1 MARPTSQPTVAEDGV
16 GGGEAPHREEGV
28 RRCRKLRRG
37 RRGARLWR
45 ELEIREEV
53 HRRGESVRR
62 EGRSPVTGERDGR
75 RREAA
80 GTVADG

>member
-1 MARPTSQPTVAEDGV
+1 
-16 GGGEAPHREEGV
+16 
-28 RRCRKLRRG
+28 
-37 RRGARLWR
+37 
-45 ELEIREEV
+45 LEIREEV